1 MAAGTI
7 VMFLPLHDGE
17 ESRWVWHLP
26 PGSLDFQRICVLGAN
41 LANVRDMA
49 RGHRRGRR
57 RTGQETPPED
67 RRVILRRR
75 ATRLLR
81 EGRSR
86 KASVALQELV
96 AMTQAP
102 ADYVAL
108 GHSLLGAR
116 RHEEGIRALRQG
128 MWLHSRSGNPGR
140 ARAVAKLILD
150 QQPGDEVATRYA
162 RAA

>member
-1 MAAGTI
+1 
-7 VMFLPLHDGE
+7 
-17 ESRWVWHLP
+17 
-26 PGSLDFQRICVLGAN
+26 
-41 LANVRDMA
+41 MA
-49 RGHRRGRR
+49 RGQRRMRR
-57 RTGQETPPED
+57 STTTEGTEPED

-81 EGRSR
+81 DGRPR

-96 AMTQAP
+96 AMTQAA

-116 RHEEGIRALRQG
+116 RHEDGMRALRQG
-128 MWLHSRSGNPGR
+128 MWLHSRNGSHGR
-140 ARAVAKLILD
+140 ARAVAQLILARNP
-150 QQPGDEVATRYA
+150 QDEVATRYA